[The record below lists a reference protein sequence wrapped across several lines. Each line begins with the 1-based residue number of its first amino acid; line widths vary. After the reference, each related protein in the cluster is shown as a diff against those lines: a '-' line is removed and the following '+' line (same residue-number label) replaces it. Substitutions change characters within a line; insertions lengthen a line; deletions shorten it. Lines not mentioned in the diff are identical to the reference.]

1 VVQAARRGVVAL
13 VMLFAGGCTG
23 AAPAAQPAGV
33 PVTIGLL
40 APASSAAAHGAQLAV
55 DVVNGLVPEAPSPL
69 VAALSER
76 RGPMALVVAAPGA
89 TGAEAQQAVTRLVT
103 QDKAAGI
110 VLADPRRVV
119 EAAERADGH
128 QVPLVD
134 ASSSAVRLNDL
145 GFDWYF
151 RTAPSD
157 RMLAAAALATL
168 VPERRAGSPPRLAI
182 VAAASATQANGTATL
197 LHELS
202 AGSGVAHVVTV
213 ATGTGPDGPGR
224 TGSELARA
232 EPDVVVAVAPD
243 ADAAR
248 TQLQAAAWLSSH
260 VRLLGLGSGFAG
272 GVALDEQHPY
282 LLRAA
287 SWSAEFANRQPVA
300 REVALLYRA
309 RFGEPMSEPA
319 ASAFTAAMTLATAI
333 NAAGTTRAGEVRGAL
348 HQLWLPATQ
357 TIMPWDGVRFGP
369 GGQNVLAS
377 GVVEQRVGKTF
388 RVVYPPELA
397 IAPPKLPPLSG

>member
-1 VVQAARRGVVAL
+1 MVQAARRGVVAL
-13 VMLFAGGCTG
+13 VMLVAAGCTG
-23 AAPAAQPAGV
+23 GDPAPPPGAPA
-33 PVTIGLL
+33 TIGVL
-40 APASSAAAHGAQLAV
+40 AAAGSPAAHGAQLAV
-55 DVVNGLVPEAPSPL
+55 DVVNGLVPEAPFPL
-69 VAALSER
+69 VAALRER
-76 RGPMALVVAAPGA
+76 RGALALAVASPGT

-103 QDKAAGI
+103 QDRVAGI
-110 VLADPRRVV
+110 VLAAPGRVV

-157 RMLAAAALATL
+157 RMLAAAALSTL
-168 VPERRAGSPPRLAI
+168 VPERRSGSPPRLAI
-182 VAAASATQANGTATL
+182 IAAASAAQGGDGPATL
-197 LHELS
+197 LRELS
-202 AGSGVAHVVTV
+202 AGSGVADVVTV
-213 ATGTGPDGPGR
+213 VAQAGPGGARR
-224 TGSELARA
+224 TAGELARA
-232 EPDVVVAVAPD
+232 EPEMVVAVAPD

-248 TQLQAAAWLSSH
+248 AQLQAAVGLGSQ
-260 VRLLGLGSGFAG
+260 VRLLGLGPGFAG
-272 GVALDEQHPY
+272 SVAFSDEHPY

-319 ASAFTAAMTLATAI
+319 ASAFTAAMTLAIAV

-369 GGQNVLAS
+369 GGQNTLAS
-377 GVVEQRVGKTF
+377 GVVEQRVGKAF

-397 IAPPKLPPLSG
+397 IAPPAAPLSG